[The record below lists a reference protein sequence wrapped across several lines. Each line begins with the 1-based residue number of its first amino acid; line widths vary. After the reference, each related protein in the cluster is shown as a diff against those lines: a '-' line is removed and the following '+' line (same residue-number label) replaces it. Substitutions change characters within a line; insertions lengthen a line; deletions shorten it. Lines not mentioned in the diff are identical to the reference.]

1 MNEHAASNDGAATD
15 GQAESAGDVSKTNVT
30 NEVHVAGAD
39 PSGPVVASGP
49 GDTFVVT
56 DAAAE
61 PLSVEGLLDDLDR
74 VTAERDAYLD
84 DMRRVAADF
93 ANFRR
98 QTEKRNVDLVEQ
110 ANARLVENLLP
121 TLDACEAALRHGAK
135 DVEPVLVALLGT
147 LEREGLLRLAPEG
160 QAFDPAAHEA
170 VMHEPADDPN
180 EGPVVTEVL
189 RTGYSLNGRIVR
201 PALVKVRG

>member
-1 MNEHAASNDGAATD
+1 MSEHATSNGDAATD
-15 GQAESAGDVSKTNVT
+15 GPAESADDVFDTNV
-30 NEVHVAGAD
+30 VGAD
-39 PSGPVVASGP
+39 PSGPGDDTVVLDP
-49 GDTFVVT
+49 D
-56 DAAAE
+56 AE

-110 ANARLVENLLP
+110 ANARLVEHLLP

-135 DVEPVLVALLGT
+135 DIEPVQVALLGV

-160 QAFDPAAHEA
+160 QAFDPASHEA
-170 VMHEPADDPN
+170 VLHEPADDDAAD
-180 EGPVVTEVL
+180 GPIVTEVL

-201 PALVKVRG
+201 PALVKVKG

>member
-1 MNEHAASNDGAATD
+1 MNEHATSNGDAAPD
-15 GQAESAGDVSKTNVT
+15 GQAESADDVRDARV
-30 NEVHVAGAD
+30 VGAD
-39 PSGPVVASGP
+39 ASGSDD
-49 GDTFVVT
+49 GFVVT
-56 DAAAE
+56 DPAAE
-61 PLSVEGLLDDLDR
+61 PPSIEGLLDDLDR
-74 VTAERDAYLD
+74 VIAERDAYLD

-110 ANARLVENLLP
+110 ANARLVEHLLP

-135 DVEPVLVALLGT
+135 DIEPVQVALLGV

-170 VMHEPADDPN
+170 VMHEPADDAAD
-180 EGPVVTEVL
+180 GPIVTEVL

>member
-1 MNEHAASNDGAATD
+1 MSEHAPSNA
-15 GQAESAGDVSKTNVT
+15 
-30 NEVHVAGAD
+30 
-39 PSGPVVASGP
+39 
-49 GDTFVVT
+49 
-56 DAAAE
+56 DAAADGQVESDGTVHETDVVLDPADE

-74 VTAERDAYLD
+74 VTTERDAYLD
-84 DMRRVAADF
+84 DARRVAADF

-135 DVEPVLVALLGT
+135 DVEPVLAALLGV
-147 LEREGLLRLAPEG
+147 LEREGLVRLAPEG
-160 QAFDPAAHEA
+160 QGFDPAAHEA
-170 VMHEPADDPN
+170 VLHEPADDAN
-180 EGPVVTEVL
+180 EGPVVTDVL

>member
-1 MNEHAASNDGAATD
+1 MSEHAPSNDDAATEHTPPAE
-15 GQAESAGDVSKTNVT
+15 QAHEPVP
-30 NEVHVAGAD
+30 GAD
-39 PSGPVVASGP
+39 PAGSDDRDVVIDPAG
-49 GDTFVVT
+49 
-56 DAAAE
+56 E

-110 ANARLVENLLP
+110 ANARLVEHLLP

-135 DVEPVLVALLGT
+135 DVEPVQVALLAV
-147 LEREGLLRLAPEG
+147 LEREGLIRLAPEG
-160 QAFDPAAHEA
+160 EAFDPAAHEA
-170 VMHEPADDPN
+170 VLHEPADDAAD
-180 EGPVVTEVL
+180 GPVVIEVL

-201 PALVKVRG
+201 PALVKVKG

>member
-1 MNEHAASNDGAATD
+1 MNEHATSNGDAAPP
-15 GQAESAGDVSKTNVT
+15 GQAESTDDVREENVT
-30 NEVHVAGAD
+30 NKSRVVGAD
-39 PSGPVVASGP
+39 APESDDSVVVIDP
-49 GDTFVVT
+49 
-56 DAAAE
+56 AAE

-110 ANARLVENLLP
+110 ANARLVEHLLP

-135 DVEPVLVALLGT
+135 DIEPVQVALLGV

-160 QAFDPAAHEA
+160 RAFDPAAHEA
-170 VMHEPADDPN
+170 VMHEPADDGAAD
-180 EGPVVTEVL
+180 GPIVTEVL

>member
-1 MNEHAASNDGAATD
+1 MNEHATSNGDAAPN
-15 GQAESAGDVSKTNVT
+15 GQAESADDVREPRV
-30 NEVHVAGAD
+30 VGAD
-39 PSGPVVASGP
+39 ASGSDD
-49 GDTFVVT
+49 GFVVT
-56 DAAAE
+56 DPAAE

-110 ANARLVENLLP
+110 ANARLVEHLLP

-135 DVEPVLVALLGT
+135 DIEPVQVALLGV

-170 VMHEPADDPN
+170 VMHEPADDDAA
-180 EGPVVTEVL
+180 EGPIVTEVL

>member
-1 MNEHAASNDGAATD
+1 MSQPAPSNDDAATD
-15 GQAESAGDVSKTNVT
+15 GRAESAGDVRETNVVS
-30 NEVHVAGAD
+30 EVHVAGTD
-39 PSGPVVASGP
+39 PFGSDDPMVVINP
-49 GDTFVVT
+49 
-56 DAAAE
+56 AAE
-61 PLSVEGLLDDLDR
+61 PLSVEGLRDDLDR

-98 QTEKRNVDLVEQ
+98 QTEKRNVDFVEQ
-110 ANARLVENLLP
+110 ANARIVENLLP

-135 DVEPVLVALLGT
+135 DVEPVLAALLGV
-147 LEREGLLRLAPEG
+147 LEREGLLRLAPDG

-170 VMHEPADDPN
+170 VLHEAADDDA